1 MPFDHLG
8 PYQIVGKLGRGGM
21 GTVYEG
27 VHRESG
33 EPAAVK
39 LLAAA
44 LAQEE
49 GFRVRFE
56 SEIETLRKLNHP
68 NIVRLFGFGE
78 QDGHLFYA
86 MELVD
91 GNSLEEELQRGRRF
105 DWREAAGIGIEMCLA
120 LRHAH
125 DRGIV
130 HRDIKPGNLL
140 MAKDGHVKLSDFGI
154 ARLFGNA
161 RLTNDGNVL
170 GTAEYMAPEQAEGRP
185 VDYRADLYSLGT
197 LLYAL
202 LARRPVFR
210 GRSLLDVLHKQRYDP
225 PDPIRQH
232 APEVPEEFER
242 ILGQLLEKE
251 PERRI
256 PNASILGRR
265 LEEMLHALSTSPETL
280 AASADWFEQ
289 AAPSPPA
296 VQETLSVPPPEDIPD
311 EPTLHEPVGN
321 LPVTEVITDSISH
334 EKRPEPILHI
344 SSPVEEKPVQP
355 PAAVFPSV
363 GRFIVVGEDELDQAV
378 EEPTHHPIISFQTW
392 ALASALLTLGLIA
405 WWFLRPP
412 TADTLFD
419 RISAHA
425 SDKSLESLL
434 LAEPDIN
441 DFLLRFSN
449 DIRAGQLREYAREID
464 LYRLEKTFDRR
475 VRGQEGAKGLS
486 PIEQLYLEAITIAR
500 YDPVRGMAKLQ
511 AIVDLNNQPGD
522 NAGPAGQCLTL
533 AKRKLAQLQHQVKKN
548 ASDQLIALK
557 ERLQAADAMR
567 AGDPQT
573 AQAMYRAVI
582 ELYSEKPW
590 AAEAVALARKA
601 LNEKSPSK
609 P

>member
-185 VDYRADLYSLGT
+185 VEYRADLYSLGA

-242 ILGQLLEKE
+242 ILTQLLEKE

-256 PNASILGRR
+256 PNASVLGRR

-280 AASADWFEQ
+280 DASADWFEQ

-334 EKRPEPILHI
+334 EKRPEPILRI
-344 SSPVEEKPVQP
+344 SSPVEEKSIQP
-355 PAAVFPSV
+355 PADTFPSV

-412 TADTLFD
+412 TADALFD
-419 RISAHA
+419 RISTHA

-441 DFLLRFSN
+441 DFLLRFSG

-475 VRGQEGAKGLS
+475 VRGQESAKGLS

-567 AGDPQT
+567 AGDPET
-573 AQAMYRAVI
+573 AQAMYRAVV

>member
-1 MPFDHLG
+1 MAIERLG

-39 LLAAA
+39 LLSSV

-68 NIVRLFGFGE
+68 SIVRLFGFGE

-105 DWREAAGIGIEMCLA
+105 DWREVARIGIEMCLA

-125 DRGIV
+125 DRGVI

-140 MAKDGHVKLSDFGI
+140 LAKDGRVKLSDFGI

-185 VDYRADLYSLGT
+185 VDYRADLYSLGA

-225 PDPIRQH
+225 PEPVRKH

-242 ILGQLLEKE
+242 ILSQLLEKE

-256 PNASILGRR
+256 PNASVLGRR
-265 LEEMLHALSTSPETL
+265 LEEMLHALSATPETMD
-280 AASADWFEQ
+280 ASADWFVPGDSSPVAKETP
-289 AAPSPPA
+289 AA
-296 VQETLSVPPPEDIPD
+296 VPPDCVVD
-311 EPTLHEPVGN
+311 EPTLNQPIGN
-321 LPVTEVITDSISH
+321 LPVTQAIGNDSP
-334 EKRPEPILHI
+334 EAERPEPILHI
-344 SSPVEEKPVQP
+344 SSPAEDTPPQ
-355 PAAVFPSV
+355 PAAVNLPSV
-363 GRFIVVGEDELDQAV
+363 GHFVVVGEDELDQAV
-378 EEPTHHPIISFQTW
+378 EEPSHHAMISWQTW
-392 ALASALLTLGLIA
+392 ALASALLSLGLIA

-412 TADTLFD
+412 TADALYD
-419 RISAHA
+419 RITAQA
-425 SDKSLESLL
+425 ADKSMESLS
-434 LAEPDIN
+434 LAEPDIS
-441 DFLLRFSN
+441 DFLNRFPD
-449 DIRAGQLREYAREID
+449 DIRAGQLRDYAREIE
-464 LYRLEKTFDRR
+464 LYRLERIFDLR
-475 VRGQEGAKGLS
+475 VRGLAGTKGLL
-486 PIEQLYLEAITIAR
+486 PIEQLYLEAITISR
-500 YDPVRGMAKLQ
+500 IDPVHGMAKLQ
-511 AIVDLNNQPGD
+511 AIVDFNNQPGD
-522 NAGPAGQCLTL
+522 ETGPTGQCLML
-533 AKRKLAQLQHQVKKN
+533 ARRRLAQLQKQAAKN
-548 ASDQLIALK
+548 ATDQLAALK
-557 ERLQAADAMR
+557 ERLRAADAMHQN
-567 AGDPQT
+567 DPAT

-582 ELYSEKPW
+582 ELYGDKPW
-590 AAEAVALARKA
+590 ASEAVAHAREA
-601 LNEKSPSK
+601 LNEKTPPK

>member
-8 PYQIVGKLGRGGM
+8 PYQLVGKLGRGGM

-105 DWREAAGIGIEMCLA
+105 DWREAARIGIEMCLA

-140 MAKDGHVKLSDFGI
+140 LTKDGHIKLSDFGI

-185 VDYRADLYSLGT
+185 VDYRADLYSLGA

-225 PDPIRQH
+225 PDPIRKH
-232 APEVPEEFER
+232 APEVPEEFEH
-242 ILGQLLEKE
+242 ILTQLLEKE

-265 LEEMLHALSTSPETL
+265 LEEMLHALSTSPETME
-280 AASADWFEQ
+280 ASADWFEPGD
-289 AAPSPPA
+289 PSPPPMNA
-296 VQETLSVPPPEDIPD
+296 TVAVPPPDDIPD
-311 EPTLHEPVGN
+311 QPTLHEPAGN
-321 LPVTEVITDSISH
+321 LPVTEVLTDAASH
-334 EKRPEPILHI
+334 EERPEPILQI
-344 SSPVEEKPVQP
+344 SSPVEKK
-355 PAAVFPSV
+355 PAAPSTDNLPSV

-378 EEPTHHPIISFQTW
+378 EEPIHHPIISLQTW
-392 ALASALLTLGLIA
+392 ALASALLSLGLIA

-419 RISAHA
+419 RIAAHA
-425 SDKSLESLL
+425 ADKSLESLL

-441 DFLLRFSN
+441 DFVNRFPD

-475 VRGQEGAKGLS
+475 VRGQEGSKGLS
-486 PIEQLYLEAITIAR
+486 PIEQLYLEALTISR
-500 YDPVRGMAKLQ
+500 YDPVRAIAKLR

-533 AKRKLAQLQHQVKKN
+533 ARRKLDQLQNQVKKN
-548 ASDQLIALK
+548 SADQLAILK
-557 ERLQAADAMR
+557 DRLHAADAMR
-567 AGDPQT
+567 ANDPET

-582 ELYSEKPW
+582 ELYSDKPW
-590 AAEAVALARKA
+590 AAEAVDIARKA
-601 LNEKSPSK
+601 LNQKTPPK